1 MDIEVGKKVYVI
13 DLSNNI
19 TTSTVDKNTRSLITL
34 SDGKVFR
41 NDAVWLGDY
50 QFYYYYSKLDGYN
63 MVLTKENAEYFIKYR
78 KFDNFN
84 VNSYRSIKYPT
95 KPSTPRMN
103 STSPTKEE
111 IAKYQ
116 NAMEE
121 FESQMKVFTEETSI
135 ANNKMHEWMDTYIA
149 YLAYKD
155 GLDVY
160 SEEIRS
166 AVYSMAYDAGHSSG
180 YGEVANYHSTFAD
193 FAIKV
198 IELSKK

>member
-1 MDIEVGKKVYVI
+1 MDIEVGQKVYVI
-13 DLSNNI
+13 DVSNNI
-19 TTSTVDKNTRSLITL
+19 TESTIEKITRSLVTL
-34 SDGKVFR
+34 SNGKIFR
-41 NDAVWLGDY
+41 NDTIWLGDY
-50 QFYYYYSKLDGYN
+50 RFYYYTSKLDGYD
-63 MVLTKENAEYFIKYR
+63 MVLTKENAEYFVKHR

-84 VNSYRSIKYPT
+84 VNSYRNIKYPT
-95 KPSTPRMN
+95 KPSTPRMS

-116 NAMEE
+116 KAMEE
-121 FESQMKVFTEETSI
+121 FEAQMKVFTEETSI
-135 ANNKMHEWMDTYIA
+135 ANNKMHEWMDTYMA

-180 YGEVANYHSTFAD
+180 YCEVANYHSTFAE